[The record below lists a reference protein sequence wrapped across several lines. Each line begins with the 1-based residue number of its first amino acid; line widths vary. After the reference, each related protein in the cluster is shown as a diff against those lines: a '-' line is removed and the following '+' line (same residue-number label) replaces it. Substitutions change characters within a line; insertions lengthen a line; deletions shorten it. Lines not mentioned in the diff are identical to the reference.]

1 MSDGRRLVKL
11 TETLEDFDFSS
22 LYYGIKN
29 YYRRPNFLSFSLNA
43 QHTIYNMMM
52 LCYERSANEVSK
64 RYALQSRALLLIHC
78 RRYDS
83 IKFDC
88 GVYDVVLHA
97 VPSTYTHF
105 LTFKFAYLKY
115 LHYVLFLLRN
125 RASPG
130 SRRRVP
136 RL

>member
-29 YYRRPNFLSFSLNA
+29 YYRRPNFSSFSLNA

-64 RYALQSRALLLIHC
+64 RYALQSRALLFTVTAMIHKV
-78 RRYDS
+78 
-83 IKFDC
+83 IV
-88 GVYDVVLHA
+88 VYCMLYLL
-97 VPSTYTHF
+97 PTHTF
-105 LTFKFAYLKY
+105 L
-115 LHYVLFLLRN
+115 
-125 RASPG
+125 
-130 SRRRVP
+130 
-136 RL
+136 RLS